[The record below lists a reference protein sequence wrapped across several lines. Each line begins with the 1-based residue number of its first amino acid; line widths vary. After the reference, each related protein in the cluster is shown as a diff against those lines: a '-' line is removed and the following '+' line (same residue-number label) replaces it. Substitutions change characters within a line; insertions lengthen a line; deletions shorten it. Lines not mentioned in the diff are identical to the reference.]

1 MEQPKFIIPQVQP
14 VIVLEAQPD
23 FPGEDL
29 STSNAEMM
37 GTYYLRHTEGL
48 DGEAERLFEHQRALF
63 ELAQL
68 ALWLRNIR
76 IDDAP
81 KEYRSFTQGFAA
93 YELVQSLV
101 TGAAYNTGLAVMRA
115 DLHLINSN
123 NAPFAEVAER
133 TVLWPFERPNLY
145 QAITTAGE
153 ARAETESQLHSRV
166 IGAQL
171 AFELQRPLFD
181 AA

>member
-1 MEQPKFIIPQVQP
+1 MEDPKFFIPQAQP
-14 VIVLEAQPD
+14 VIILETQPD

-29 STSNAEMM
+29 TSSNADMM

-48 DGEAERLFEHQRALF
+48 DSEAERLFEHQRALF

-68 ALWLRNIR
+68 ALWMRNIS
-76 IDDAP
+76 INDAP
-81 KEYRSFTQGFAA
+81 REYRSFTQGFAA

-101 TGAAYNTGLAVMRA
+101 TGAAYNTGLAVLRA

-123 NAPFAEVAER
+123 TAPFAEIAER
-133 TVLWPFERPNLY
+133 SILWPFERPNLY
-145 QAITTAGE
+145 QAITVAGE
-153 ARAETESQLHSRV
+153 ARAETEAQLHARTV
-166 IGAQL
+166 GAQL

>member
-1 MEQPKFIIPQVQP
+1 MERPKSPKLIL
-14 VIVLEAQPD
+14 LETQPD

-29 STSNAEMM
+29 SERNADML
-37 GTYYLRHTEGL
+37 GTYYLRHTAGL

-68 ALWLRNIR
+68 ALSLRNIR
-76 IDDAP
+76 VDDAP
-81 KEYRSFTQGFAA
+81 REYRSFTQGFAA

-123 NAPFAEVAER
+123 NPSFVEIAER
-133 TVLWPFERPNLY
+133 NILWPFERPNLY
-145 QAITTAGE
+145 QAITVAGE
-153 ARAETESQLHSRV
+153 AKDETEAQLHARMT
-166 IGAQL
+166 GAQL

>member
-1 MEQPKFIIPQVQP
+1 MERPKL
-14 VIVLEAQPD
+14 IVLETQPD

-29 STSNAEMM
+29 SEHNADML
-37 GTYYLRHTEGL
+37 GTYYLRHTIGL
-48 DGEAERLFEHQRALF
+48 EGEAERLFEHQRALF

-68 ALWLRNIR
+68 SLWLRNIR

-81 KEYRSFTQGFAA
+81 REYRSFTQGFAA

-123 NAPFAEVAER
+123 NAPFAEIAER
-133 TVLWPFERPNLY
+133 SVLWPFERPNLY
-145 QAITTAGE
+145 QAITVSGE
-153 ARAETESQLHSRV
+153 AKKETEAQLHARV
-166 IGAQL
+166 TGAQL

>member
-1 MEQPKFIIPQVQP
+1 MDRRKL
-14 VIVLEAQPD
+14 IVLETQPD
-23 FPGEDL
+23 FPAEDL
-29 STSNAEMM
+29 SEQNADIL
-37 GTYYLRHTEGL
+37 GLHYLQHTVGL
-48 DGEAERLFEHQRALF
+48 EGEAERLFEHQRAMF

-68 ALWLRNIR
+68 ALWVRNIR

-81 KEYRSFTQGFAA
+81 REYRSFTQGFAA

-101 TGAAYNTGLAVMRA
+101 TGAAYNTELAVMRA

-123 NAPFAEVAER
+123 NPPFAEIAER
-133 TVLWPFERPNLY
+133 SVFWPFERPNLY
-145 QAITTAGE
+145 QAISTAGE
-153 ARAETESQLHSRV
+153 ARAESEAQLHARM
-166 IGAQL
+166 IGAQI

>member
-1 MEQPKFIIPQVQP
+1 MEWPKLII
-14 VIVLEAQPD
+14 LETQPD

-29 STSNAEMM
+29 SENNAQIL
-37 GTYYLRHTEGL
+37 GTYYLRHTIGL
-48 DGEAERLFEHQRALF
+48 EGEAERLFEHQRALF

-68 ALWLRNIR
+68 ALLLRNIQ

-101 TGAAYNTGLAVMRA
+101 TGSAYNTGLAVMRA

-123 NAPFAEVAER
+123 NASFVEVAER
-133 TVLWPFERPNLY
+133 NALWPYERPNLY
-145 QAITTAGE
+145 QAITVAGE
-153 ARAETESQLHSRV
+153 ARQETEAQLHARV
-166 IGAQL
+166 TGAQL

>member
-1 MEQPKFIIPQVQP
+1 MERPKL
-14 VIVLEAQPD
+14 IVLETQPD

-29 STSNAEMM
+29 SENNAEIL
-37 GTYYLRHTEGL
+37 GTYYLRHTIGL
-48 DGEAERLFEHQRALF
+48 EGEAERLFEHQRALF

-68 ALWLRNIR
+68 ALWLRNIQ

-81 KEYRSFTQGFAA
+81 SEYRSFTQGFAA

-101 TGAAYNTGLAVMRA
+101 TGAAYNTGLAVLRA

-123 NAPFAEVAER
+123 NAAFAEVAER
-133 TVLWPFERPNLY
+133 SVLWPFERPNLY
-145 QAITTAGE
+145 QAITVAGE
-153 ARAETESQLHSRV
+153 ARRETESQLYARAT
-166 IGAQL
+166 GAQL